1 MLFLEKD
8 NVSTLWDVISDEDIF
23 KLLSSDIKTKILH
36 LFTNNI
42 KGFYEIERTKN
53 ANLVNLNKKYIL
65 LILNYIKQNCN
76 KQNCNINKI
85 KISDE
90 PLVKEM
96 ITYEEI
102 KTDRK
107 SKFDIDL
114 TKRQEE
120 FTDTMTLKIPNVPD
134 FADKYE
140 DKPITE
146 IDKIIKEMTV
156 KRNYEIEQINRNYS
170 SNTPNNWLKS
180 QNTSNKNIHLMDE
193 NHHKKSVSWEDNTRD
208 DDNNTRDD
216 DNIKYMEYDNNM
228 EDCNMMDDNIIDE
241 NNIFKKLKKIEI
253 KEDERMNHLEN
264 EIKLLK
270 EQMEMFLIKF
280 KGK

>member
-1 MLFLEKD
+1 
-8 NVSTLWDVISDEDIF
+8 
-23 KLLSSDIKTKILH
+23 
-36 LFTNNI
+36 
-42 KGFYEIERTKN
+42 
-53 ANLVNLNKKYIL
+53 
-65 LILNYIKQNCN
+65 
-76 KQNCNINKI
+76 
-85 KISDE
+85 
-90 PLVKEM
+90 
-96 ITYEEI
+96 
-102 KTDRK
+102 
-107 SKFDIDL
+107 
-114 TKRQEE
+114 
-120 FTDTMTLKIPNVPD
+120 
-134 FADKYE
+134 
-140 DKPITE
+140 
-146 IDKIIKEMTV
+146 
-156 KRNYEIEQINRNYS
+156 
-170 SNTPNNWLKS
+170 
-180 QNTSNKNIHLMDE
+180 MDE